1 MPTPRAAGW
10 SSALMTRHEREL
22 NDTQRKILNLPAENT
37 QLSAARTGE
46 HIGIS
51 RRNIESNMK
60 KILTF
65 YLRPYYLRMAVGF
78 LIKFTGTIMDLLLP
92 WTLAHMIDV
101 VIPANQ
107 RGGILLWGG
116 FMLVCSLLAV
126 SFNILANRMASRV
139 ASDAMFRIRNDLF
152 EKVMYLSSS
161 DLDQF
166 TRPSLISRLTSDTYN
181 VHQMLGRI
189 QRLGVRAPILL
200 TGGIVMTL
208 LLDPVLALVLLATL
222 PLLTVVVVLVSRKS
236 IPLFGQVQRRV
247 DQFVQMLREDI
258 AGIRVIKALSRED
271 YERKRFDRINR
282 DVVEWEKKATLT
294 TALTSPA
301 MNILLNLGLV
311 GVVVVGAWRV
321 NQGLTE
327 VGKILAFM
335 TYFTII
341 LNALLSISRM
351 FVMISKAAASAERIT
366 QVLDAEDER
375 GMMDVDDGKAGEGS
389 ANAGAWT
396 ANGGDG
402 QPAAGPGRDASDELS
417 AAASLPHVSFQHV
430 SFSYTGKGC
439 QLSDIS
445 FSLKHGETLG
455 IIGPTGS
462 GKSTLVQLLMR
473 FYDVDAGVIRLDGRD
488 IRHLDLQGLRRQ
500 FGVVFQNDSLFE
512 TDIYENISMGRGLTR
527 GQAMD
532 AAFYAQAK
540 GFVEEK
546 GGLKEKLDIRGANL
560 SGGQKQRILI
570 ARALAAHPRILVL
583 DDSSSALDYKTDAQ
597 VRAALREHFRDT
609 TCILIAQRISAVMDA
624 DHILVLEEGRMAG
637 YGTHQEL
644 MRSCNLYQEI
654 AKSQME

>member
-1 MPTPRAAGW
+1 
-10 SSALMTRHEREL
+10 
-22 NDTQRKILNLPAENT
+22 
-37 QLSAARTGE
+37 
-46 HIGIS
+46 
-51 RRNIESNMK
+51 MK

-65 YLRPYYLRMAVGF
+65 YLQPYYLRMAVGF

-101 VIPANQ
+101 VIPANR

-126 SFNILANRMASRV
+126 SLNILANRMASRV

-152 EKVMYLSSS
+152 EKIMYLSGS
-161 DLDQF
+161 DLDRF
-166 TRPSLISRLTSDTYN
+166 TRPSLISRLTSDTYH

-208 LLDPVLALVLLATL
+208 LLDPALALVLLATL

-236 IPLFGQVQRRV
+236 IPLFGQVQLRV
-247 DQFVQMLREDI
+247 DRFVQMLREDI

-271 YERKRFDRINR
+271 YERERFDRINR
-282 DVVEWEKKATLT
+282 EVVEWEKKATLT

-301 MNILLNLGLV
+301 MNILLNLGMV
-311 GVVVVGAWRV
+311 GVLVVGAWRV
-321 NQGLTE
+321 NRGLSE

-351 FVMISKAAASAERIT
+351 FVMVSRAAASAERIA
-366 QVLDAEDER
+366 QVPDGPDER
-375 GMMDVDDGKAGEGS
+375 GITLVPDGPDERGIM
-389 ANAGAWT
+389 NACDSQAE
-396 ANGGDG
+396 
-402 QPAAGPGRDASDELS
+402 QAAGRTGAPASP
-417 AAASLPHVSFQHV
+417 PHIQFQQV
-430 SFSYTGKGC
+430 SFSYTGKGR

-445 FSLKHGETLG
+445 FSLNHGETLG

-473 FYDVDAGVIRLDGRD
+473 FYDVDQGVIRLDGRD
-488 IRHLDLQGLRRQ
+488 IRSLDLQSLRRQ

-512 TDIYENISMGRGLTR
+512 THIYENISMGRSLTR
-527 GQAMD
+527 EQVMD
-532 AAFYAQAK
+532 AAAYAQAK
-540 GFVEEK
+540 EFVEEK

-570 ARALAAHPRILVL
+570 ARALAAHPAILVL
-583 DDSSSALDYKTDAQ
+583 DDSSSALDYHTDARL
-597 VRAALREHFRDT
+597 RAALGEHFRDT
-609 TCILIAQRISAVMDA
+609 TCILIAQRISAIMEA
-624 DHILVLEEGRMAG
+624 DHILVLEEGRMTG

-644 MRSCNLYQEI
+644 IRSCGLYQEI
-654 AKSQME
+654 AKSQMG

>member
-1 MPTPRAAGW
+1 
-10 SSALMTRHEREL
+10 
-22 NDTQRKILNLPAENT
+22 
-37 QLSAARTGE
+37 
-46 HIGIS
+46 
-51 RRNIESNMK
+51 MK

-65 YLRPYYLRMAVGF
+65 YLQPYYLRMAVGF

-101 VIPANQ
+101 VIPANR

-152 EKVMYLSSS
+152 EKIMYLSGS
-161 DLDQF
+161 DLDRF
-166 TRPSLISRLTSDTYN
+166 TRPSLISRLTSDTYH

-208 LLDPVLALVLLATL
+208 LLDPALALVLLVTL

-236 IPLFGQVQRRV
+236 IPLFGQVQLRV
-247 DQFVQMLREDI
+247 DRFVQMLREDI

-271 YERKRFDRINR
+271 YERERFDRINR
-282 DVVEWEKKATLT
+282 EVVEWEKKATLT

-301 MNILLNLGLV
+301 MNILLNLGMV
-311 GVVVVGAWRV
+311 GVIVVGAWRV
-321 NQGLTE
+321 NRGLSE

-351 FVMISKAAASAERIT
+351 FVMVSKAAASAERIT
-366 QVLDAEDER
+366 QVLDGPDER
-375 GMMDVDDGKAGEGS
+375 GITLVPDGPDERGITLVPDEPDERGIM
-389 ANAGAWT
+389 NACDSQAE
-396 ANGGDG
+396 
-402 QPAAGPGRDASDELS
+402 QAAGRTGAPASP
-417 AAASLPHVSFQHV
+417 PHIQFQQV
-430 SFSYTGKGC
+430 SFSYTGKGS

-445 FSLKHGETLG
+445 FSLNHGETLG

-473 FYDVDAGVIRLDGRD
+473 FYDVDQGVIRLDGRD
-488 IRHLDLQGLRRQ
+488 IRSLDLQSLRRQ

-512 TDIYENISMGRGLTR
+512 TDIYENISMGRSLTR
-527 GQAMD
+527 EQVMD
-532 AAFYAQAK
+532 AASYAQAK
-540 GFVEEK
+540 EFVEEK

-570 ARALAAHPRILVL
+570 ARALAAHPAILVL
-583 DDSSSALDYKTDAQ
+583 DDSSSALDYHTDAR
-597 VRAALREHFRDT
+597 VRAALGEHFRDT
-609 TCILIAQRISAVMDA
+609 TCILIAQRISAIMEA
-624 DHILVLEEGRMAG
+624 DHILVLEEGRMTG

-644 MRSCNLYQEI
+644 IRSCGLYQEI
-654 AKSQME
+654 AKSQMG

>member
-1 MPTPRAAGW
+1 
-10 SSALMTRHEREL
+10 
-22 NDTQRKILNLPAENT
+22 
-37 QLSAARTGE
+37 
-46 HIGIS
+46 
-51 RRNIESNMK
+51 MK

-65 YLRPYYLRMAVGF
+65 YLQPYYLRMAVGF

-101 VIPANQ
+101 VIPANR

-126 SFNILANRMASRV
+126 SLNILANRMASRV

-152 EKVMYLSSS
+152 EKIMYLSGS
-161 DLDQF
+161 DLDRF
-166 TRPSLISRLTSDTYN
+166 TRPSLISRLTSDTYH

-208 LLDPVLALVLLATL
+208 LLDPALALVLLATL
-222 PLLTVVVVLVSRKS
+222 PLLTVVVVLVSRRS
-236 IPLFGQVQRRV
+236 IPLFGQVQLRV
-247 DQFVQMLREDI
+247 DRFVQMLREDI

-271 YERKRFDRINR
+271 YERERFDRINR
-282 DVVEWEKKATLT
+282 EVVEWEKKATLT

-301 MNILLNLGLV
+301 MNILLNLGMV
-311 GVVVVGAWRV
+311 GVLVVGAWRV
-321 NQGLTE
+321 NRGLSE

-351 FVMISKAAASAERIT
+351 FVMVSRAAASAERIA
-366 QVLDAEDER
+366 QVLDGPDER
-375 GMMDVDDGKAGEGS
+375 GITLVPDGPDERGITLVPDGPDERGIM
-389 ANAGAWT
+389 NACDSQAE
-396 ANGGDG
+396 
-402 QPAAGPGRDASDELS
+402 QAAGRTGAPASP
-417 AAASLPHVSFQHV
+417 PHIQFQQV
-430 SFSYTGKGC
+430 SFSYTGKGR

-445 FSLKHGETLG
+445 FSLNHGETLG

-473 FYDVDAGVIRLDGRD
+473 FYDVDQGVIRLDGRD
-488 IRHLDLQGLRRQ
+488 IRSLDLQSLRRQ

-512 TDIYENISMGRGLTR
+512 TDIYENISMGRSLTR
-527 GQAMD
+527 EQVMD
-532 AAFYAQAK
+532 AAAYAQAK
-540 GFVEEK
+540 EFVEEK

-570 ARALAAHPRILVL
+570 ARALAAHPAILVL
-583 DDSSSALDYKTDAQ
+583 DDSSSALDYHTDARL
-597 VRAALREHFRDT
+597 RAALGEHFRDT
-609 TCILIAQRISAVMDA
+609 TCILIAQRISAIMEA
-624 DHILVLEEGRMAG
+624 DHILVLEEGRMTG

-644 MRSCNLYQEI
+644 IRSCGLYQEI
-654 AKSQME
+654 AKSQMG